1 MTTVLAYLP
10 RKSVVHELTGAAKLT
25 FFAFWTVGIMLT
37 YDTRILVGMLI
48 FSLITFAISKI
59 KVKDIAFMLGFT
71 LVFLLLNNLT
81 IYIFAPE
88 EGVSIY
94 GSRHLIVE
102 LIGRYSITQEQ
113 LFYQLNVTLKYLA
126 SIPMALLFI
135 STTNPSEFAAS
146 LNRVGISYKVG
157 YSVALALRY
166 IPDIQRDF
174 HNISQSQQARG
185 IEMSRKISVW
195 QRLRNASVI
204 IFPLILSSLS
214 RIDVITNAMELRGFG
229 KHKTRT
235 WYRGRAFGR
244 SDYIAMTI
252 GFIIMVVT
260 LVVTFADGNRFYNP
274 FA

>member
-1 MTTVLAYLP
+1 
-10 RKSVVHELTGAAKLT
+10 
-25 FFAFWTVGIMLT
+25 
-37 YDTRILVGMLI
+37 
-48 FSLITFAISKI
+48 
-59 KVKDIAFMLGFT
+59 
-71 LVFLLLNNLT
+71 
-81 IYIFAPE
+81 
-88 EGVSIY
+88 
-94 GSRHLIVE
+94 
-102 LIGRYSITQEQ
+102 
-113 LFYQLNVTLKYLA
+113 
-126 SIPMALLFI
+126 
-135 STTNPSEFAAS
+135 
-146 LNRVGISYKVG
+146 
-157 YSVALALRY
+157 Y

-274 FA
+274 FV